1 MARGRKLQ
9 LVWLAPCLAVSGLL
23 LSACQQQVSSSPPTS
38 AEVGD
43 PLQWV
48 NPFIGTDGK
57 GKTYPGATV
66 PYGMVQLSPDN
77 GRSGW
82 DWISGYFYP
91 DTQIA
96 GFSHLHLSGTGAG
109 DLYDISFLPFS
120 GDFFQTLP
128 AAGGKDAQVRTERFS
143 HSNETASPGYYR
155 VLLED
160 SQIDVELTAAL
171 RSGLQRYRY
180 LQAGTPALL
189 QLDLTYS
196 RNWDSTTATCLYQPD
211 AYTLAGYRF
220 SSGWASDQKVF
231 FYSKSSVPLKAA
243 RNLPTALPADLSQ
256 CAQAGPT
263 LFQLQFATSAGQAP
277 REVLLRTALSSVS
290 VAGAAA
296 NLTADLATATTT
308 DPAPEQQTGNFAT
321 TLAQAQ
327 AAWHAELS
335 QVQIDADAQTKT
347 QFYTA
352 LYHSA
357 LAPRVYSDADGHYR
371 GPDGQ
376 VHQLQRAHQLAR
388 TNAALSNH
396 QGNNSAGQA
405 LSSNQHYDFFSLWDT
420 FRALHPWKTLFD
432 TPRHQAMM
440 HSLLE
445 HYQIAGRLPVWNFQG
460 NETDMMLGYHAVPVL
475 VDSYLKGLLPDPD
488 GKLGALIL
496 QAALESANDE
506 QNNEKFGIQSY
517 RRLGYVPYNER
528 PWNVALT
535 LEYAFDDSAIAR
547 LAHRLGKTEIA
558 AEFSRRA
565 QNYRQHYDA
574 ASGFMRAKDQQGQFR
589 LPFDPEA
596 YHPEDYC
603 EANAWQYSF
612 FVPHDVAGLISLHG
626 GQQAFVAKLDAMFLT
641 GQQKKGVKDPVHS
654 TGALGDNHGLPEWIS
669 GFIGQYVHGNEPSHH
684 VPYLYAL
691 AGRPDKTQTLVRQ
704 IMRTLYQP
712 IPDGLAGN
720 EDAGQMSAWYL
731 FSALGFYP
739 VDPVSG
745 DYVLG
750 SPLVRQA
757 TLWLGNGKVLKIIA
771 NNQSEQHPYVRAVRL
786 NGKPLTD
793 AVLSHQALLQ
803 GGLLEFD
810 MSASPAPTGSF

>member
-1 MARGRKLQ
+1 M
-9 LVWLAPCLAVSGLL
+9 
-23 LSACQQQVSSSPPTS
+23 
-38 AEVGD
+38 
-43 PLQWV
+43 
-48 NPFIGTDGK
+48 
-57 GKTYPGATV
+57 
-66 PYGMVQLSPDN
+66 
-77 GRSGW
+77 RS
-82 DWISGYFYP
+82 
-91 DTQIA
+91 
-96 GFSHLHLSGTGAG
+96 
-109 DLYDISFLPFS
+109 
-120 GDFFQTLP
+120 
-128 AAGGKDAQVRTERFS
+128 ERFS
-143 HSNETASPGYYR
+143 HATESASPGYYR

-160 SQIDVELTAAL
+160 SQIEVELTAAL

-180 LQAGTPALL
+180 LQSGAPTML

-220 SSGWASDQKVF
+220 SSGWAKDQKVF
-231 FYSKSSVPLKAA
+231 FYSKSSVPLVPVSP
-243 RNLPTALPADLSQ
+243 LPQALPADLSQ
-256 CAQAGPT
+256 CAQSGPT
-263 LFQLQFATSAGQAP
+263 LFQLQFGSNAAKAP
-277 REVLLRTALSSVS
+277 RELLLRTALSSVS
-290 VAGAAA
+290 IEGAAH
-296 NLTADLATATTT
+296 NLAADLATQTSAAS
-308 DPAPEQQTGNFAT
+308 APEQQTGNFAA
-321 TLAQAQ
+321 TLAHAQ
-327 AAWHAELS
+327 AAWRAELS

-357 LAPRVYSDADGHYR
+357 LAPRVYSDADGQYR

-376 VHQLQRAHQLAR
+376 VHQLQRANPQQS
-388 TNAALSNH
+388 SNH
-396 QGNNSAGQA
+396 SNAGQA

-432 TPRHQAMM
+432 MPRHQAMM

-445 HYQIAGRLPVWNFQG
+445 HYQHAGRLPVWNFQG

-488 GKLGALIL
+488 GSLGALIL
-496 QAALESANDE
+496 QAALTSANDE

-517 RRLGYVPYNER
+517 RRLGYVPFSER

-547 LAHRLGKTEIA
+547 LAHRLGKAEIA
-558 AEFSRRA
+558 AEFDRRA
-565 QNYRQHYDA
+565 QNYRQHFDA
-574 ASGFMRAKDQQGQFR
+574 ASGFMRAKDKQGQFR

-612 FVPHDVAGLISLHG
+612 FVPHDVSGLISLHG

-641 GQQKKGVKDPVHS
+641 GQQKKGAADPVHS
-654 TGALGDNHGLPEWIS
+654 VNSLGDNHGLPEWIS

-691 AGRPDKTQTLVRQ
+691 AGRPDKTQALVRQ

-750 SPLVRQA
+750 SPLVSQA
-757 TLWLGNGKVLKIIA
+757 TLQLGNGKVLKIIA
-771 NNQSEQHPYVRAVRL
+771 NNQSAQHPYVKAVRL
-786 NGKPLTD
+786 NGKPLSNTL
-793 AVLSHQALLQ
+793 LSHQVLLQ
-803 GGLLEFD
+803 GGVLEFD
-810 MSASPAPTGSF
+810 MSATASVQPGVIDDANKVGFVIQRAASAAATVATHNGASPASAL

>member
-1 MARGRKLQ
+1 MGRGRNLR
-9 LVWLAPCLAVSGLL
+9 LVWLAACVPVAGLL
-23 LSACQQQVSSSPPTS
+23 LSACQQQLASPPTS
-38 AEVGD
+38 PLTATEVD
-43 PLQWV
+43 EPLRWV
-48 NPFIGTDGK
+48 NPLIGTDGK

-91 DTQIA
+91 DSHIA

-120 GDFFQTLP
+120 GEFFQTMP
-128 AAGGKDAQVRTERFS
+128 AAAGKEAKVRSERFS
-143 HSNETASPGYYR
+143 HANETASPGYYR

-160 SQIDVELTAAL
+160 SQIEVELTAAL

-180 LQAGTPALL
+180 LNATAPARL

-220 SSGWASDQKVF
+220 SSGWAKDQKVF
-231 FYSKSSVPLKAA
+231 FYTKSSVPLQAA
-243 RNLPTALPADLSQ
+243 HRLAKALPADLSQ
-256 CAQAGPT
+256 CAQSGPT
-263 LFQLQFATSAGQAP
+263 LFTAQFAGDSNTP
-277 REVLLRTALSSVS
+277 RRELLLRTALSSVS
-290 VAGAAA
+290 VEGAAA
-296 NLTADLATATTT
+296 NLAADLAIQNSA
-308 DPAPEQQTGNFAT
+308 AEQQTGNFAI
-321 TLAQAQ
+321 TLQQAQ
-327 AAWHAELS
+327 AVWRTELA
-335 QVQIDADAQTKT
+335 QVQIDADAPTKT

-357 LAPRVYSDADGHYR
+357 LAPRVYSDADGQYR

-376 VHQLQRAHQLAR
+376 VHRLQRSSSPVPDQL
-388 TNAALSNH
+388 
-396 QGNNSAGQA
+396 

-440 HSLLE
+440 LSLLE

-496 QAALESANDE
+496 QAALDSANDH
-506 QNNEKFGIQSY
+506 QFGLEHY
-517 RRLGYVPYNER
+517 RTLGYVPYSER

-547 LAHRLGKTEIA
+547 LAHRLGKRDIATE
-558 AEFSRRA
+558 FNRRA
-565 QNYRQHYDA
+565 QNYRQHFDA
-574 ASGFMRAKDQQGQFR
+574 ATGFMRAKDSQGKFR

-641 GQQKKGVKDPVHS
+641 GQQKKGVADPVHNVDS
-654 TGALGDNHGLPEWIS
+654 LGDNHGLPEWIS

-691 AGRPDKTQTLVRQ
+691 AGRPDKTQALVRQ

-745 DYVLG
+745 EYVLG

-757 TLWLGNGKVLKIIA
+757 TLQLGNGKVLKIIA
-771 NNQSEQHPYVRAVRL
+771 NNQNEQHPYVKAVRL
-786 NGKPLTD
+786 NGKLLTGPL
-793 AVLSHQALLQ
+793 LSHQALMQ

-810 MSASPAPTGSF
+810 MSATAHLD

>member
-1 MARGRKLQ
+1 MGRAQHL
-9 LVWLAPCLAVSGLL
+9 WLTLL
-23 LSACQQQVSSSPPTS
+23 LPALLLAGCQQQTRSLPAATPE
-38 AEVGD
+38 AED
-43 PLQWV
+43 PLRWV
-48 NPFIGTDGK
+48 NPLIGTDGK

-91 DTQIA
+91 DSHIA

-120 GDFFQTLP
+120 GEFFQTMP
-128 AAGGKDAQVRTERFS
+128 AAGGKEAKVRAERFS
-143 HSNETASPGYYR
+143 HANETASPGYYR

-160 SQIDVELTAAL
+160 SQIEVELTAAL
-171 RSGLQRYRY
+171 RSGLQKYRY
-180 LQAGTPALL
+180 LAAGVPARL

-220 SSGWASDQKVF
+220 SSGWAKDQKVY
-231 FYSKSSVPLKAA
+231 FYSKSSVPLQAA
-243 RNLPTALPADLSQ
+243 HRLPKALPADLSQ

-263 LFQLQFATSAGQAP
+263 LFTAQFAGDDKAPP
-277 REVLLRTALSSVS
+277 RELLLRTALSSVS
-290 VAGAAA
+290 IEGAAA
-296 NLTADLATATTT
+296 NLAADLATQTAH
-308 DPAPEQQTGNFAT
+308 ASLSEAQTGNFAA
-321 TLAQAQ
+321 TLAEAQ
-327 AAWHAELS
+327 KAWRTELS
-335 QVQIDADAQTKT
+335 QVQVDADTNTKT

-357 LAPRVYSDADGHYR
+357 LAPRVYSDADGRYR
-371 GPDGQ
+371 GPDGN
-376 VHQLQRAHQLAR
+376 VHQLQR
-388 TNAALSNH
+388 SN
-396 QGNNSAGQA
+396 SSAAGQP

-440 HSLLE
+440 QSLLE

-488 GKLGALIL
+488 GQLGALIL
-496 QAALESANDE
+496 QAALDSANDT
-506 QNNEKFGIQSY
+506 QFGIQSY
-517 RRLGYVPYNER
+517 RSLGYVPFTER

-547 LAHRLGKTEIA
+547 LAHRLGKVDIA
-558 AEFSRRA
+558 AEFNRRA
-565 QNYRQHYDA
+565 QNYRQHFDA
-574 ASGFMRAKDQQGQFR
+574 ASGFMRAKDSQGKFR

-603 EANAWQYSF
+603 EANAWQYTF
-612 FVPHDVAGLISLHG
+612 FVPHDVAGLINLHG

-641 GQQKKGVKDPVHS
+641 GQQKKGAAAPVHS
-654 TGALGDNHGLPEWIS
+654 TAALSDNHGLPEWIS

-691 AGRPDKTQTLVRQ
+691 AGRPDKTQALVRQ

-750 SPLVRQA
+750 SPLVTTA
-757 TLWLGNGKVLKIIA
+757 TLKLGNGKVLKIIA
-771 NNQSEQHPYVRAVRL
+771 NKQNEQHPYVKAVRL
-786 NGKPLTD
+786 NGKTLTGPL
-793 AVLSHQALLQ
+793 LSHQALMQ
-803 GGLLEFD
+803 GGVLEFD
-810 MSASPAPTGSF
+810 MSATAAEQIRDH

>member
-1 MARGRKLQ
+1 MGRGQKVRLALLASVFPVTC
-9 LVWLAPCLAVSGLL
+9 LVLTG
-23 LSACQQQVSSSPPTS
+23 CQQQTASSPLTT
-38 AEVGD
+38 AD

-48 NPFIGTDGK
+48 NPLIGTDGK

-128 AAGGKDAQVRTERFS
+128 AAGGKDARVRTERFS
-143 HSNETASPGYYR
+143 HSNEKASPGYYR

-160 SQIDVELTAAL
+160 SQIEVELTAAL

-180 LQAGTPALL
+180 LQSGTPAML

-220 SSGWASDQKVF
+220 SSGWAKDQKVF

-243 RNLPTALPADLSQ
+243 RSLPTALPADLSQ

-263 LFQLQFATSAGQAP
+263 LFQLQLDASAGN
-277 REVLLRTALSSVS
+277 EVLLRTALSSVS

-296 NLTADLATATTT
+296 NLAADLATQTTPAATS
-308 DPAPEQQTGNFAT
+308 EQQTGNFAT

-327 AAWHAELS
+327 SAWRAELS
-335 QVQIDADAQTKT
+335 QVQINADAQTQT

-357 LAPRVYSDADGHYR
+357 LAPRVYSDADGQYR

-376 VHQLQRAHQLAR
+376 VHRLQRANSPLGSHH
-388 TNAALSNH
+388 SN
-396 QGNNSAGQA
+396 AGQA

-460 NETDMMLGYHAVPVL
+460 VETDMMLGYHAVPVL

-488 GKLGALIL
+488 GQLGAMIL
-496 QAALESANDE
+496 QAAMTSANDD
-506 QNNEKFGIQSY
+506 QFGIQSY
-517 RRLGYVPYNER
+517 RQLGYVPFSER

-547 LAHRLGKTEIA
+547 LAHRLGKADIA

-565 QNYRQHYDA
+565 QNYRQHFDA
-574 ASGFMRAKDQQGQFR
+574 ASGFMRAKDDQGQFR

-612 FVPHDVAGLISLHG
+612 FVPHDVAGLIALHG

-641 GQQKKGVKDPVHS
+641 GQQKKGAVAPVHS
-654 TGALGDNHGLPEWIS
+654 TDTLGDNHGLPEWIS

-691 AGRPDKTQTLVRQ
+691 AGRPDKTQALVRQ

-712 IPDGLAGN
+712 VPDGLAGN

-757 TLWLGNGKVLKIIA
+757 TLRLGNGKVLKIIA
-771 NNQSEQHPYVRAVRL
+771 NNQSEQHPYVKAVRL
-786 NGKPLTD
+786 NGQAVPGPL
-793 AVLSHQALLQ
+793 LSHQALLA
-803 GGLLEFD
+803 GGVLEFD
-810 MSASPAPTGSF
+810 MSASPAPTGGF

>member
-1 MARGRKLQ
+1 MRGDQKR
-9 LVWLAPCLAVSGLL
+9 WLALLVLTMPATGLL
-23 LSACQQQVSSSPPTS
+23 LAACQQQLAAPPTS
-38 AEVGD
+38 IEGDD

-48 NPFIGTDGK
+48 NPLIGTDGK

-120 GDFFQTLP
+120 GEFFQTMP
-128 AAGGKDAQVRTERFS
+128 AAGGKETLVRSERFS
-143 HSNETASPGYYR
+143 HANETASPGYYR
-155 VLLED
+155 VLLQD
-160 SQIDVELTAAL
+160 SQIEVELTAAL
-171 RSGLQRYRY
+171 RSGLQKYRY
-180 LQAGTPALL
+180 LNDGAPARL

-220 SSGWASDQKVF
+220 SSGWAKDQKVF
-231 FYSKSSVPLKAA
+231 FYSKSSVPLQAA
-243 RNLPTALPADLSQ
+243 QRLPTTLPADLSQ
-256 CAQAGPT
+256 CAQSGPT
-263 LFQLQFATSAGQAP
+263 LFTAQFAGPLSNHSTGAP
-277 REVLLRTALSSVS
+277 RELLLRTALSSVS

-296 NLTADLATATTT
+296 NLAADLAIQTADASPVET
-308 DPAPEQQTGNFAT
+308 QTGNFAT
-321 TLAQAQ
+321 TLAAAQ
-327 AAWHAELS
+327 KAWRHELS

-357 LAPRVYSDADGHYR
+357 LAPRVYSDADGQYR
-371 GPDGQ
+371 GPDGN
-376 VHQLQRAHQLAR
+376 VHRLQR
-388 TNAALSNH
+388 S
-396 QGNNSAGQA
+396 SSPVPDQA

-440 HSLLE
+440 LSLLE

-488 GKLGALIL
+488 GSLGTLIL
-496 QAALESANDE
+496 QAALDSANDE
-506 QNNEKFGIQSY
+506 QFGIQSY
-517 RRLGYVPYNER
+517 RTLGYVPYSER

-547 LAHRLGKTEIA
+547 LAQQLGKRDIA
-558 AEFSRRA
+558 AEFNRRA
-565 QNYRQHYDA
+565 QNYRQHFDA
-574 ASGFMRAKDQQGQFR
+574 ASGFMRAKDPQGKFR

-612 FVPHDVAGLISLHG
+612 FVPHDVAGLIALHG

-641 GQQKKGVKDPVHS
+641 GQQKKGVADPVHNVNS
-654 TGALGDNHGLPEWIS
+654 LGDNHGLPEWIS

-691 AGRPDKTQTLVRQ
+691 AGRPDKTQALVRQ
-704 IMRTLYQP
+704 IMRILYQP

-750 SPLVRQA
+750 SPLVSQA
-757 TLWLGNGKVLKIIA
+757 TLQLGNGKVLKIIV
-771 NNQSEQHPYVRAVRL
+771 NNQNEQYPYVKAVRL
-786 NGKPLTD
+786 NGKLLTGPL
-793 AVLSHQALLQ
+793 LPHQALMQ

-810 MSASPAPTGSF
+810 MSATAHLD

>member
-1 MARGRKLQ
+1 MGRGRNLR
-9 LVWLAPCLAVSGLL
+9 LVWLAACVSVAGLL
-23 LSACQQQVSSSPPTS
+23 LSACQRQLASPPISQLT
-38 AEVGD
+38 ATEVDD
-43 PLQWV
+43 PLHWV
-48 NPFIGTDGK
+48 NPLIGTDGN

-91 DTQIA
+91 DSHIA

-120 GDFFQTLP
+120 GEFFQTMP
-128 AAGGKDAQVRTERFS
+128 AAAGKEAQVRSERFS
-143 HSNETASPGYYR
+143 HANETASPGYYR

-160 SQIDVELTAAL
+160 SQIEVELTAAL

-180 LQAGTPALL
+180 LNTTAPARL

-220 SSGWASDQKVF
+220 SSGWAKDQKVF
-231 FYSKSSVPLKAA
+231 FYTKSSVPLQAA
-243 RNLPTALPADLSQ
+243 HRLPKALPADLSQ
-256 CAQAGPT
+256 CAQSGPT
-263 LFQLQFATSAGQAP
+263 LFTAQFAGDSNKPP
-277 REVLLRTALSSVS
+277 RELLLRTALSSVS
-290 VAGAAA
+290 VEGAAA
-296 NLTADLATATTT
+296 NLTADLATQNSA
-308 DPAPEQQTGNFAT
+308 AEQQTGNFT
-321 TLAQAQ
+321 ITLQQAQ
-327 AAWHAELS
+327 AAWRTELT

-357 LAPRVYSDADGHYR
+357 LAPRVYSDADGQYR
-371 GPDGQ
+371 GPDGN
-376 VHQLQRAHQLAR
+376 VHQMQR
-388 TNAALSNH
+388 SNT
-396 QGNNSAGQA
+396 SPAGQP

-440 HSLLE
+440 QSLLE

-496 QAALESANDE
+496 QAALDSANDH
-506 QNNEKFGIQSY
+506 QFGLERY
-517 RRLGYVPYNER
+517 RTLGYVPYTER

-547 LAHRLGKTEIA
+547 LAHRLGKRDIA
-558 AEFSRRA
+558 AEFNRRA
-565 QNYRQHYDA
+565 QNYRQHFDA
-574 ASGFMRAKDQQGQFR
+574 ASGFMRAKDSQGKFR
-589 LPFDPEA
+589 LPFAPEA

-612 FVPHDVAGLISLHG
+612 FVPHDVSGLISLHG

-641 GQQKKGVKDPVHS
+641 GQQKKGVADPVHQVNS
-654 TGALGDNHGLPEWIS
+654 LGDNHGLPEWIS

-691 AGRPDKTQTLVRQ
+691 AGRPDKTQALVRQ

-750 SPLVRQA
+750 SPLVSQA
-757 TLWLGNGKVLKIIA
+757 TLQLGNGKVLKIIA
-771 NNQSEQHPYVRAVRL
+771 NNQNEQHPYVKAVRL
-786 NGKPLTD
+786 NGKPFTGPL
-793 AVLSHQALLQ
+793 LSHQALMQ

-810 MSASPAPTGSF
+810 MSATAHLD

>member
-1 MARGRKLQ
+1 MGRGRKLRW
-9 LVWLAPCLAVSGLL
+9 VWLVPGLAVSGLL
-23 LSACQQQVSSSPPTS
+23 LSACQQQHS
-38 AEVGD
+38 ASAPATAATPERESTD
-43 PLQWV
+43 PLHWV

-91 DTQIA
+91 DRQIA

-120 GDFFQTLP
+120 GEYFQALP
-128 AAGGKDAQVRTERFS
+128 AAGGKEALVRSERFS
-143 HSNETASPGYYR
+143 HASEAASPGYYR

-160 SQIDVELTAAL
+160 SQIEVELTAAL

-180 LQAGTPALL
+180 LKPGAPAML

-220 SSGWASDQKVF
+220 SSGWAKDQKVF
-231 FYSKSSVPLKAA
+231 FYSKSSVPLVPAKA
-243 RNLPTALPADLSQ
+243 LPQTLPADLSQ
-256 CAQAGPT
+256 CAQSDPT
-263 LFQLQFATSAGQAP
+263 LFTAQFAGPLSHNSNDAA
-277 REVLLRTALSSVS
+277 RELLLRTALSSVS
-290 VAGAAA
+290 VAGAAD
-296 NLTADLATATTT
+296 NLAADLAPQTSA
-308 DPAPEQQTGNFAT
+308 AEQQTSDFAV
-321 TLAQAQ
+321 TLQQAQ
-327 AAWHAELS
+327 AAWRTELS
-335 QVQIDADAQTKT
+335 SVEIDADAQTKT

-357 LAPRVYSDADGHYR
+357 LAPRVYSDADGQYR
-371 GPDGQ
+371 GPDGK
-376 VHQLQRAHQLAR
+376 VHQLQR
-388 TNAALSNH
+388 SNTTVA
-396 QGNNSAGQA
+396 NQA

-420 FRALHPWKTLFD
+420 FRAQHPWKTLFD

-440 HSLLE
+440 LSLLE

-488 GKLGALIL
+488 GSLGALIL
-496 QAALESANDE
+496 QAALVSANDH
-506 QNNEKFGIQSY
+506 KFGIQSY
-517 RRLGYVPYNER
+517 RELGYVPFSER

-547 LAHRLGKTEIA
+547 LAHRLGKADIA
-558 AEFSRRA
+558 AEFDRRA
-565 QNYRQHYDA
+565 QNYRQHFDA

-612 FVPHDVAGLISLHG
+612 FVPHDVSGLISLHG

-641 GQQKKGVKDPVHS
+641 GQQKKGAADPVHS
-654 TGALGDNHGLPEWIS
+654 VNSLGDNHGLPEWIS

-691 AGRPDKTQTLVRQ
+691 AGRPDKTQALVRQ

-750 SPLVRQA
+750 SPLVSQA
-757 TLWLGNGKVLKIIA
+757 TLQLGNGKVLKIIA
-771 NNQSEQHPYVRAVRL
+771 NNQNEQHPYVNAVRL
-786 NGKPLTD
+786 NGKPLRN
-793 AVLSHQALLQ
+793 AVISHQVLLQ
-803 GGLLEFD
+803 GGVLEFD
-810 MSASPAPTGSF
+810 MSATAHLD

>member
-1 MARGRKLQ
+1 MGRGQKLR
-9 LVWLAPCLAVSGLL
+9 LVWLVPGLAVSGLL
-23 LSACQQQVSSSPPTS
+23 LSACQQQPTAS
-38 AEVGD
+38 VPAKPATTAGTD
-43 PLQWV
+43 PLLWV
-48 NPFIGTDGK
+48 NPFIGSDGK
-57 GKTYPGATV
+57 GKTYPGATL

-91 DTQIA
+91 DRQIA

-120 GDFFQTLP
+120 GEFFQTLP
-128 AAGGKDAQVRTERFS
+128 AAGGKEALVRSERFS
-143 HSNETASPGYYR
+143 HATETASPGYYR

-160 SQIDVELTAAL
+160 SQIEVELTAAL

-180 LQAGTPALL
+180 LKAGAPTML

-220 SSGWASDQKVF
+220 SSGWAKDQKVF
-231 FYSKSSVPLKAA
+231 FYSKSSVPLLPVKA
-243 RNLPTALPADLSQ
+243 LPQTLPADFSQ
-256 CAQAGPT
+256 CAQTGPS
-263 LFQLQFATSAGQAP
+263 LFTAQFAGDSNTP
-277 REVLLRTALSSVS
+277 RRELLLRTALSSVS
-290 VAGAAA
+290 IEGAAA
-296 NLTADLATATTT
+296 NLTADLATQTVSAST
-308 DPAPEQQTGNFAT
+308 PEPQTGDFAV
-321 TLAQAQ
+321 TLQQAQ
-327 AAWHAELS
+327 TAWRTELS
-335 QVQIDADAQTKT
+335 QVDIDADAQTKT

-357 LAPRVYSDADGHYR
+357 LAPRVYSDADGQYR

-376 VHQLQRAHQLAR
+376 VHRLQRSS
-388 TNAALSNH
+388 NKAAN
-396 QGNNSAGQA
+396 QA

-440 HSLLE
+440 FSLLE
-445 HYQIAGRLPVWNFQG
+445 HYQHAGRLPVWNFQG

-488 GKLGALIL
+488 GSLGALIL
-496 QAALESANDE
+496 QAALVSANDH
-506 QNNEKFGIQSY
+506 KFGIQSY
-517 RRLGYVPYNER
+517 RELGYVPFSER

-547 LAHRLGKTEIA
+547 LAHRLGKADIA
-558 AEFSRRA
+558 AEFDRRA
-565 QNYRQHYDA
+565 QNYRQHFDA
-574 ASGFMRAKDQQGQFR
+574 DSGFMRAKDQQGQFR

-612 FVPHDVAGLISLHG
+612 FVPHDVSGLISLHG
-626 GQQAFVAKLDAMFLT
+626 GQQAFVAKMDTMFLT
-641 GQQKKGVKDPVHS
+641 GQQKKGVADPVHIA
-654 TGALGDNHGLPEWIS
+654 GALGDNHGLPEWIS

-691 AGRPDKTQTLVRQ
+691 AGRPDKTQALVRQ

-757 TLWLGNGKVLKIIA
+757 TLQLGNGKVLKIIA
-771 NNQSEQHPYVRAVRL
+771 NNQNEQHPYVKAVRL
-786 NGKPLTD
+786 NGKPLSG
-793 AVLSHQALLQ
+793 AVLSHQTLMQ

-810 MSASPAPTGSF
+810 MSANPAPTGSI

>member
-1 MARGRKLQ
+1 MGRAQ
-9 LVWLAPCLAVSGLL
+9 HRWLTLL
-23 LSACQQQVSSSPPTS
+23 LPALLLAGCQQQTRSLPAATPE
-38 AEVGD
+38 AED
-43 PLQWV
+43 PLRWV
-48 NPFIGTDGK
+48 NPLIGTDGK

-91 DTQIA
+91 DSHIA

-120 GDFFQTLP
+120 GEFFQTMP
-128 AAGGKDAQVRTERFS
+128 AAGGKEAKVRAERFS
-143 HSNETASPGYYR
+143 HANETASPGYYR

-160 SQIDVELTAAL
+160 SQIEVELTAAL
-171 RSGLQRYRY
+171 RSGLQKYRY
-180 LQAGTPALL
+180 LAAGVPARL

-220 SSGWASDQKVF
+220 SSGWAKDQKVY
-231 FYSKSSVPLKAA
+231 FYSKSSVPLQAA
-243 RNLPTALPADLSQ
+243 HRLPKALPADLSQ

-263 LFQLQFATSAGQAP
+263 LFTAQFAGDDKAPP
-277 REVLLRTALSSVS
+277 RELLLRTALSSVS
-290 VAGAAA
+290 IEGAAA
-296 NLTADLATATTT
+296 NLAADLATQTAH
-308 DPAPEQQTGNFAT
+308 ASLSEAQTGNFAA
-321 TLAQAQ
+321 TLAEAQ
-327 AAWHAELS
+327 KAWRTELS
-335 QVQIDADAQTKT
+335 QVQVDADTNTKT

-357 LAPRVYSDADGHYR
+357 LAPRVYSDADGRYR
-371 GPDGQ
+371 GPDGN
-376 VHQLQRAHQLAR
+376 VHQLQR
-388 TNAALSNH
+388 SN
-396 QGNNSAGQA
+396 SSAAGQP

-440 HSLLE
+440 QSLLE

-488 GKLGALIL
+488 GQLGALIL
-496 QAALESANDE
+496 QAALDSANDT
-506 QNNEKFGIQSY
+506 QFGIQSY
-517 RRLGYVPYNER
+517 RSLGYVPFTER

-547 LAHRLGKTEIA
+547 LAHRLGKVDIA
-558 AEFSRRA
+558 AEFNRRA
-565 QNYRQHYDA
+565 QNYRQHFDA
-574 ASGFMRAKDQQGQFR
+574 ASGFMRAKDSQGKFR

-603 EANAWQYSF
+603 EANAWQYTF
-612 FVPHDVAGLISLHG
+612 FVPHDVAGLINLHG

-641 GQQKKGVKDPVHS
+641 GQQKKGAAAPVHS
-654 TGALGDNHGLPEWIS
+654 TAALSDNHGLPEWIS

-691 AGRPDKTQTLVRQ
+691 AGRPDKTQALVRQ

-750 SPLVRQA
+750 SPLVTTA
-757 TLWLGNGKVLKIIA
+757 TLKLGNGKVLKIIA
-771 NNQSEQHPYVRAVRL
+771 NKQNEQHPYVKAVRL
-786 NGKPLTD
+786 NGKTLTGPL
-793 AVLSHQALLQ
+793 LSHQALMQ
-803 GGLLEFD
+803 GGVLEFD
-810 MSASPAPTGSF
+810 MSATAAEQIRDH

>member
-1 MARGRKLQ
+1 MGRGRKLQ
-9 LVWLAPCLAVSGLL
+9 LVWLVPGLAVSGLL
-23 LSACQQQVSSSPPTS
+23 LSACQQQHS
-38 AEVGD
+38 ASAPAASESTD
-43 PLQWV
+43 PLRWV
-48 NPFIGTDGK
+48 NPLIGTDGK

-91 DTQIA
+91 DRQIA

-120 GDFFQTLP
+120 GEYFQPLP
-128 AAGGKDAQVRTERFS
+128 AAGGKDALVRSERFS
-143 HSNETASPGYYR
+143 HTNETASPGYYR

-160 SQIDVELTAAL
+160 SQIEVELTAAL

-180 LQAGTPALL
+180 LKPGAPAML

-196 RNWDSTTATCLYQPD
+196 RNWDSTTGTCLYQPD

-220 SSGWASDQKVF
+220 SSGWAKDQKVF
-231 FYSKSSVPLKAA
+231 FYSKSSVPLVPVK
-243 RNLPTALPADLSQ
+243 ALPQKLPVDLSQ
-256 CAQAGPT
+256 CAQSGPT
-263 LFQLQFATSAGQAP
+263 LFNVKFTAQFAGESNTP
-277 REVLLRTALSSVS
+277 RRELLLRTALSSVS
-290 VAGAAA
+290 ITGAAA
-296 NLTADLATATTT
+296 NLTADLATQTASAST
-308 DPAPEQQTGNFAT
+308 PAQQTGNFAI
-321 TLAQAQ
+321 TLQQAQ
-327 AAWHAELS
+327 AAWRTELS
-335 QVQIDADAQTKT
+335 QVEIDADAKTKT

-357 LAPRVYSDADGHYR
+357 LAPRVYSDADGQYR

-376 VHQLQRAHQLAR
+376 VHRLQRSN
-388 TNAALSNH
+388 TAA
-396 QGNNSAGQA
+396 AKQA

-420 FRALHPWKTLFD
+420 FRAQHPWKTLFD

-440 HSLLE
+440 QSLLE
-445 HYQIAGRLPVWNFQG
+445 HYQHAGRLPVWNFQG

-488 GKLGALIL
+488 GSLGALIL
-496 QAALESANDE
+496 QAALVSANDH
-506 QNNEKFGIQSY
+506 KFGIQSY
-517 RRLGYVPYNER
+517 RKLGYVPYTER

-547 LAHRLGKTEIA
+547 LAHKLGKAEIA
-558 AEFSRRA
+558 AEFDRRA
-565 QNYRQHYDA
+565 QNYRQHFDA
-574 ASGFMRAKDQQGQFR
+574 ASGFMRAKNQQGQFR
-589 LPFDPEA
+589 LPFNPEA

-603 EANAWQYSF
+603 EANAWQYSL
-612 FVPHDVAGLISLHG
+612 FVPHDVSGLINLHG
-626 GQQAFVAKLDAMFLT
+626 GQRAFIAKLDAMFLT
-641 GQQKKGVKDPVHS
+641 GQQKKGVADPVHS
-654 TGALGDNHGLPEWIS
+654 TAALGDNHGLPEWIS

-691 AGRPDKTQTLVRQ
+691 AGRPDKTQALVRQ

-750 SPLVRQA
+750 SPQVNQA
-757 TLWLGNGKVLKIIA
+757 TLRLGNGKVLKIIA
-771 NNQSEQHPYVRAVRL
+771 NNQSEQHPYVKAVRL
-786 NGKPLTD
+786 NGKQLSG
-793 AVLSHQALLQ
+793 ALLSHQALMQ
-803 GGLLEFD
+803 GGVLEFE
-810 MSASPAPTGSF
+810 MSATATEQTKEH